1 MALRRASS
9 TFFNKLVHSTTRQS
23 VHNNVAPHRNFS
35 SGTFLIS
42 LLSLFYPLFGLRENR
57 RKISFFLFLSS
68 YWYLVAEKTEWENRN
83 EVPSS
88 METENEGNEKILSVV
103 GVWLL
108 RKLWERMETEKYNPL
123 FGSNLLFGCKENE
136 GNKKIMKL
144 FFFFGISESVMNFY
158 LLRPNCCINLIWGL
172 ESKFLFECCE
182 NGK

>member
-42 LLSLFYPLFGLRENR
+42 LLSLFYPLFGLRENC
-57 RKISFFLFLSS
+57 RKISFFLSFFSS
-68 YWYLVAEKTEWENRN
+68 YWYLVAEKTEWENGN

-108 RKLWERMETEKYNPL
+108 RKLWERMETEKYNPF

-136 GNKKIMKL
+136 GNRKKNET
-144 FFFFGISESVMNFY
+144 FFFGNF
-158 LLRPNCCINLIWGL
+158 
-172 ESKFLFECCE
+172 
-182 NGK
+182 

>member
-42 LLSLFYPLFGLRENR
+42 LLSLFYPLFGLRENC
-57 RKISFFLFLSS
+57 RKISFFFSFFSS
-68 YWYLVAEKTEWENRN
+68 YWYLVAEKTEWENGN

-88 METENEGNEKILSVV
+88 METENEGNEKVLSVV

-108 RKLWERMETEKYNPL
+108 RKLWERMETEKSNPF

-136 GNKKIMKL
+136 GNRKKNET
-144 FFFFGISESVMNFY
+144 FFFGNF
-158 LLRPNCCINLIWGL
+158 
-172 ESKFLFECCE
+172 
-182 NGK
+182 

>member
-23 VHNNVAPHRNFS
+23 VHNNVAPHRNLS

-57 RKISFFLFLSS
+57 RKISFFFSFFSS
-68 YWYLVAEKTEWENRN
+68 YWYLVAEKTEWKNRN

-108 RKLWERMETEKYNPL
+108 RKLWERMETEKYNPF

-136 GNKKIMKL
+136 RNGKKNET
-144 FFFFGISESVMNFY
+144 FFFFGNF
-158 LLRPNCCINLIWGL
+158 
-172 ESKFLFECCE
+172 
-182 NGK
+182 

>member
-108 RKLWERMETEKYNPL
+108 RKLWERMETEKSNPF

-136 GNKKIMKL
+136 GNRKKNET
-144 FFFFGISESVMNFY
+144 FFLGISESVMNFY
-158 LLRPNCCINLIWGL
+158 LLGPNCFINLILLG
-172 ESKFLFECCE
+172 
-182 NGK
+182 GGG